1 MSPLTSSRL
10 NCLSSASAVG
20 AREGEKGMRLSCA
33 CVMVRRIRSS
43 ATSVP
48 RDMYMLDT
56 VDNMDSAGKE
66 DGAAAALC
74 GDPSDGAGGHG
85 VRRSW

>member
-1 MSPLTSSRL
+1 
-10 NCLSSASAVG
+10 
-20 AREGEKGMRLSCA
+20 
-33 CVMVRRIRSS
+33 MVRRIRSS